1 MAAKRRHWKEKNG
14 RFWARISIPSALRP
28 FFGNKTELIEA
39 LGGDLRI
46 ADRKHATAV
55 ARLQAQLDQ
64 ARQLQ
69 AGRSDKDHDDTSARV
84 SGNSWQYLPIRALTD
99 ADVENAIWDT
109 YTSCLEE
116 YAAKRAAMPS
126 PQDIEDEREMVFQ
139 RIESG
144 RVDCAQPTSVFNLYT
159 DFELK
164 SAARVH
170 DSNLRARRLAA
181 LKNGLATGETRFVDL
196 AVMQFVRT
204 NALDVAPGS
213 REWQDLAEKMM
224 RAQIEALERTIK
236 FDQGVFGDTPS
247 DPLVRPPTKSQH
259 VSFTKL
265 FHEYMTYAQS
275 MGKHLDGGAT
285 WEPPIRSLMNF
296 LGHDDATRISQADL
310 LKWRDA
316 LLAEGKSP
324 KTVADKY
331 LAAVRAIFSWA
342 VENLRLPSS
351 PIEKVRQRVPKKVK
365 IRESGFTTP
374 EATRILKESLNY
386 CPPET
391 SNPSNRES
399 PHIAA
404 AKRWVPALCA
414 FTGARVTEITQLRKQ
429 DIREENGRWILRIT
443 PEAGSVK
450 SSDYRDVPLHL
461 QVVELGFI
469 TFIQSADDGPLFH
482 RAATP
487 DKYLANARVTSGRLS
502 SWLQDQGLIPE
513 GIQPSH
519 GWRHRFKTQG
529 RELGMSDRV
538 LDAIQGH
545 SGRKAADDYGDVTI
559 TAKLRLIDALPDYD
573 LSRC

>member
-1 MAAKRRHWKEKNG
+1 
-14 RFWARISIPSALRP
+14 
-28 FFGNKTELIEA
+28 
-39 LGGDLRI
+39 
-46 ADRKHATAV
+46 
-55 ARLQAQLDQ
+55 
-64 ARQLQ
+64 
-69 AGRSDKDHDDTSARV
+69 
-84 SGNSWQYLPIRALTD
+84 
-99 ADVENAIWDT
+99 
-109 YTSCLEE
+109 
-116 YAAKRAAMPS
+116 
-126 PQDIEDEREMVFQ
+126 
-139 RIESG
+139 
-144 RVDCAQPTSVFNLYT
+144 
-159 DFELK
+159 
-164 SAARVH
+164 
-170 DSNLRARRLAA
+170 
-181 LKNGLATGETRFVDL
+181 
-196 AVMQFVRT
+196 MQFVRT

-224 RAQIEALERTIK
+224 RAQIQALERTIE
-236 FDQGVFGDTPS
+236 FDQGVFGGTPS
-247 DPLVRPPTKSQH
+247 DPLVRPPKQSQH

-265 FHEYMTYAQS
+265 FHEYMTCAQS

-285 WEPPIRSLMNF
+285 WEPPIRSLTNF

-342 VENLRLPSS
+342 VEKLRLPSS

-365 IRESGFTTP
+365 TRESGFATP
-374 EATRILKESLNY
+374 EAIRILNMSLNY
-386 CPPET
+386 RPPEIG
-391 SNPSNRES
+391 NPSNRES
-399 PHIAA
+399 SHIVV
-404 AKRWVPALCA
+404 AKRWVPLLCA
-414 FTGARVTEITQLRKQ
+414 FTGARVTEITQLRTQ
-429 DIREENGRWILRIT
+429 DIREEDGRWVLRIT

-482 RAATP
+482 RGATP

-519 GWRHRFKTQG
+519 AWRHRFKTQG

-559 TAKLRLIDALPDYD
+559 NAKLRLIDALPAYD
-573 LSRC
+573 LSRADDRQYLTEQQKEESNTRFSS